1 MCTVHIPP
9 PFPPPTAGAPRAE
22 PSKRGEEE
30 EGVSENFRASR
41 QGQSGPAPVYD
52 KLGSSWKE
60 DMAAVCAPSVA
71 HALENAGNPVIV

>member
-1 MCTVHIPP
+1 M
-9 PFPPPTAGAPRAE
+9 
-22 PSKRGEEE
+22 
-30 EGVSENFRASR
+30 SENFRASR

-60 DMAAVCAPSVA
+60 DMAAACAPSVA